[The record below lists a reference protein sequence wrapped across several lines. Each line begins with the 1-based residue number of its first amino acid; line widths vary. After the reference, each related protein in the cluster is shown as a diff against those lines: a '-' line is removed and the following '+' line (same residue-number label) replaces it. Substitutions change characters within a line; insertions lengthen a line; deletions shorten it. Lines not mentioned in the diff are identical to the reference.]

1 MPRRLSTVHIT
12 YAISSGDQSTSCL
25 RITGFGNP
33 VSSLRSA
40 LSWLAAA
47 LAVGNS
53 AAQGCTLHR
62 RPLIGSY
69 AVRLADWAN
78 AALLLIIRQ
87 AEGVAHGP
95 YLDFVRL
102 SRLGAWPV
110 VGIGVDANGCRPGPR
125 RTTRAEASR
134 STFRHHNYQN
144 QRAPQDWR
152 LTSGALG
159 FRSVHRRLLWP

>member
-12 YAISSGDQSTSCL
+12 YAISSGDQSTSCP

-53 AAQGCTLHR
+53 AARGCTLHR

-69 AVRLADWAN
+69 AVRLADWAS

-87 AEGVAHGP
+87 AEGVRMD
-95 YLDFVRL
+95 LIWIL
-102 SRLGAWPV
+102 LGV
-110 VGIGVDANGCRPGPR
+110 VGWGLGLLLVLALMRMAADQD
-125 RTTRAEASR
+125 RAA
-134 STFRHHNYQN
+134 RHVQK
-144 QRAPQDWR
+144 R
-152 LTSGALG
+152 LDPLSDITITKTNEPPKTGG
-159 FRSVHRRLLWP
+159 